1 MIGSNAD
8 LSEYL
13 KRVSKLSIDGRIK
26 WSTGSGMSFYWDKP
40 ESDDLVSRVSIQ
52 RSESSIGDEYLFTV
66 TRRPRTSRGA
76 LFHVQISSKNDV
88 RISSDE
94 RPYLKADLISVYN
107 AAREAVDKG
116 MASIL
121 DDLLSDI

>member
-40 ESDDLVSRVSIQ
+40 ESGDLVSRVSIQ

-66 TRRPRTSRGA
+66 TRRPRTGRGA
-76 LFHVQISSKNDV
+76 FSMSRFPVIMMFV
-88 RISSDE
+88 
-94 RPYLKADLISVYN
+94 YLLMSVHT
-107 AAREAVDKG
+107 
-116 MASIL
+116 
-121 DDLLSDI
+121 